1 MNQHEVIARLIEQVR
16 RVAERPTMYLGS
28 VTVASAIGFQAG
40 IYCACSAFG
49 IALTTALRS
58 GASNSRG
65 WEFGPSGGV
74 NPMREHGL
82 TEEQIVQELLL
93 NDIKMLELVAEG
105 LED

>member
-1 MNQHEVIARLIEQVR
+1 MVQKDVVEKLIEEVR
-16 RVAERPTMYLGS
+16 RVVERPVMYLGS

-49 IALTTALRS
+49 ITLTTALRS
-58 GASNSRG
+58 RASNSRG
-65 WEFGPSGGV
+65 WKFGPSGGV

-93 NDIKMLELVAEG
+93 NDIKMLEMVAEG
-105 LED
+105 LAD